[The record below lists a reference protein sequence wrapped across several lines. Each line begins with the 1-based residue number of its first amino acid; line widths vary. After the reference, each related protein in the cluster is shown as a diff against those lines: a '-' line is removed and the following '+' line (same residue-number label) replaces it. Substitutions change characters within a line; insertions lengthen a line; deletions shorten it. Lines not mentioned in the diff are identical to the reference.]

1 MFEIMSHDNWQE
13 ELKRIADKQ
22 RVTDY
27 PDNFKSWV
35 TDNADNIN
43 AARERGTEPYFIR
56 NNASVIDNIL
66 NPDAKP
72 ASTSTT
78 ALPESANDLIE
89 HVQQFGDLESHY
101 NGELNDREIMRKWD
115 SLNDEQRVEVLERGK
130 YTGMIQSDS
139 SLDFADLYK
148 ETSRENMIGVLQDE
162 LTNLRDGYDVEDT
175 NHYIL
180 KFKGDDNIIQSYDL
194 TKPLTAAQLKK
205 LEFVSANAGLSNY
218 RYWAVDDAAKSR
230 LMSEMG
236 FIEYRDGKIVSSF
249 NGEDYFGNALHQIN
263 EKSFD
268 KSLNKVRKTLIRQA
282 NEKMYILNFKGTIIH
297 ESVGDA
303 RSVNFDDDVAKL
315 WKNNIVTHNHPTG
328 KNATG
333 IERVGYSLS
342 LDDVYEAIRCDSRII
357 VAEAPNYRYAIYR
370 PESGWNIDAEKFKS
384 RYKELYRDIVEKY
397 REQINAHNAL
407 IMLQH
412 LVLKQLSKEFNLKY
426 TYDKIS

>member
-1 MFEIMSHDNWQE
+1 
-13 ELKRIADKQ
+13 
-22 RVTDY
+22 
-27 PDNFKSWV
+27 
-35 TDNADNIN
+35 
-43 AARERGTEPYFIR
+43 
-56 NNASVIDNIL
+56 L
-66 NPDAKP
+66 NPDAD
-72 ASTSTT
+72 AT
-78 ALPESANDLIE
+78 LPELADDLIA
-89 HVQQFGDLESHY
+89 HVKQFGDLESHY
-101 NGELNDREIMRKWD
+101 NSKLNDSEILREWD
-115 SLNDEQRVEVLERGK
+115 SLTDEQRIEVLERGK

-139 SLDFADLYK
+139 LDLANLYK
-148 ETSRENMIGVLQDE
+148 ETSRENMISVLQDE
-162 LTNLRDGYDVEDT
+162 LANSRDGYDVEDT

-180 KFKGDDNIIQSYDL
+180 KFKDDDNVVYSYDL

-282 NEKMYILNFKGTIIH
+282 NEKMYILNSKGTVIH
-297 ESVGDA
+297 ESAGDA

-384 RYKELYRDIVEKY
+384 RYIELYRDIKEKY
-397 REQINAHNAL
+397 REQIKAHNAE
-407 IMLQH
+407 IVLQH

-426 TYDKIS
+426 TYDKKS